1 MYGFDSVPFHLCQ
14 EHTMLT
20 RVQGVGETLRGTF
33 NNTVDQNFPRKN
45 DKKAA
50 KANAKN
56 DAVLARG
63 REEVSAIPGRGGHR
77 PVPPIPPQQPPSG
90 GGYTHLPQEHPPPP
104 PSATGGVPPSLAPP
118 VKPPSPQR
126 TATSE
131 QTVPGMWS
139 PEYDGAEG
147 GVGPDAGTAAGR
159 DREREKSKS
168 ISKLFKRKPVTAKEG
183 ELRVTNP

>member
-1 MYGFDSVPFHLCQ
+1 M
-14 EHTMLT
+14 
-20 RVQGVGETLRGTF
+20 
-33 NNTVDQNFPRKN
+33 DQNFPRKN
-45 DKKAA
+45 EKKAA

-63 REEVSAIPGRGGHR
+63 RQEVASIPGRNHHQPP
-77 PVPPIPPQQPPSG
+77 PVPQHPG
-90 GGYTHLPQEHPPPP
+90 GSGYTHIPQEHPPY
-104 PSATGGVPPSLAPP
+104 SATGGLPPSGAPPGAPP

-139 PEYDGAEG
+139 PEYDGVADGGISGVG
-147 GVGPDAGTAAGR
+147 GVGGGPEAKE
-159 DREREKSKS
+159 REREKSKS

>member
-1 MYGFDSVPFHLCQ
+1 MRF
-14 EHTMLT
+14 
-20 RVQGVGETLRGTF
+20 QGVGETLRGTI

-45 DKKAA
+45 EKKAA

-63 REEVSAIPGRGGHR
+63 REEVAGIRGHR
-77 PVPPIPPQQPPSG
+77 QVPPIPQG
-90 GGYTHLPQEHPPPP
+90 GGYTHLPQEHPPP
-104 PSATGGVPPSLAPP
+104 SSAPP

-131 QTVPGMWS
+131 QTVPGSWS
-139 PEYDGAEG
+139 PEYDGAADGAG
-147 GVGPDAGTAAGR
+147 GHGPESSNR
-159 DREREKSKS
+159 EREREKSKS